1 MVCKT
6 DMVPS
11 HHTKA
16 EHSLPTA
23 ALASYARLSSGRLDK
38 IITITRRYY
47 FLLAVA
53 ALTVLTWGCD
63 KDLPTASSLPEAPP
77 TTTAPSSSPVE
88 PLSVRFSAEPRSGP
102 APLKVAFVAQVTG
115 GSGAYRFSWQFG
127 DGQTSETQNPSH
139 EYRAQGKNR
148 VSVKVTSEREG
159 IVPEELTNSEILVIN
174 VLASGASTEGPPP
187 NSPSPE
193 RTLAIAKTGAGTG
206 TVTSNPAGIQCGG
219 DCTEPYARGTAV
231 VLTATPNAGSTF
243 AGWSGA
249 CSGSGTC
256 TVTLND
262 DASVTASFALAT
274 ATLFRLDVAK
284 AGTGT
289 GTVTSSPA
297 GINCGADCTEDYANG
312 TPVTLTA
319 TADAGSVFAGWSG
332 ACSGTGTC
340 SVTMSQARSV
350 TATFNLQVFTLSVAV
365 AGAGSG
371 TVTSSPAGINCGAD
385 CTEDYASGTPVTLT
399 ATPDAG
405 SVFSG
410 WGGACSGTGTCS
422 VSMTQARSVTATF
435 TLPATYTLTVS
446 VTSETNGKGRIDST
460 PSGIDNC
467 KDSGN
472 NANNCVGDFSS
483 GSTVT
488 LTATTVGAGSFLK
501 EWTGAC
507 AGVPATTSTC
517 TLTMNGAQTAGA
529 VFKK

>member
-1 MVCKT
+1 MSQARSV
-6 DMVPS
+6 
-11 HHTKA
+11 
-16 EHSLPTA
+16 TA
-23 ALASYARLSSGRLDK
+23 TFNLQVFTLSV
-38 IITITRRYY
+38 
-47 FLLAVA
+47 AVA
-53 ALTVLTWGCD
+53 
-63 KDLPTASSLPEAPP
+63 
-77 TTTAPSSSPVE
+77 
-88 PLSVRFSAEPRSGP
+88 
-102 APLKVAFVAQVTG
+102 
-115 GSGAYRFSWQFG
+115 
-127 DGQTSETQNPSH
+127 
-139 EYRAQGKNR
+139 
-148 VSVKVTSEREG
+148 
-159 IVPEELTNSEILVIN
+159 
-174 VLASGASTEGPPP
+174 
-187 NSPSPE
+187 
-193 RTLAIAKTGAGTG
+193 GAGSG
-206 TVTSNPAGIQCGG
+206 TVTSSPAGINCGA
-219 DCTEPYARGTAV
+219 DCMEDYASGTPV
-231 VLTATPNAGSTF
+231 TLTATADAGSVF

-249 CSGSGTC
+249 CSGTSTC
-256 TVTLND
+256 SVTMSQ
-262 DASVTASFALAT
+262 ARSVTATFNANQVF
-274 ATLFRLDVAK
+274 TLSVAA
-284 AGTGT
+284 AGTGS